1 MVMMKRRDLLKQL
14 QRIAKDQGVKLKIR
28 EGGSHTVVKIGD
40 QSTTVPRH
48 KEISDRLAKIIL
60 KQAKGEENADNS
72 QDLP

>member
-1 MVMMKRRDLLKQL
+1 MMERGGLLQRL
-14 QRIAKDQGVKLKIR
+14 QRIAKDQGVELKIR

-60 KQAKGEENADNS
+60 KQAKGEDHADNS